1 MTNPLFIKNVTWS
14 LVIRVGSVGLSLLSV
29 SISLGYLGNQAYGIW
44 VTLSSLLVW
53 VNFFDFG
60 LANSLQS
67 QLAQAVATDNLTQ
80 ARVLISTSYAIMLRY
95 IVPVLLLAVAGVAIG
110 LNWSALLQAT
120 VSVEPSLKWTIVLLG
135 GSTILQLTLKPV
147 STLLFAYQKTRLN
160 ELITFVSQLLMVLLI
175 LVLKMVPVSS
185 IDPFIGIILINAL
198 IPVLVWVVVSLY
210 VYTKMHPELR
220 PAAPYIQW
228 QQTRTLLQ
236 TGLSFTVLQL
246 YGIALFFTDN
256 ILIAYLFGAESV
268 TEYSIITKYFS
279 VLTLFFGMVLMP
291 YWSAIAVTY
300 ARNDTRGTISLMRM
314 VAGVFLLLT
323 VGGTIQFVLKDYAIN
338 RWTGLDST
346 PYFYVALWVL
356 ISTLLAMFNN
366 IFTIFLNSTGKL
378 RLQVIMAVFI
388 IVLNPLLSIV
398 AVTVFKY
405 KIEAIPGVN
414 ILCLLL
420 FGSVAIVQA
429 LKVLRNRATGIW
441 NK

>member
-1 MTNPLFIKNVTWS
+1 MV
-14 LVIRVGSVGLSLLSV
+14 LSLLSV

-67 QLAQAVATDNLTQ
+67 QLAQAVATDNSTQ

-95 IVPVLLLAVAGVAIG
+95 IVPVLLLTVAGVAIG
-110 LNWSALLQAT
+110 LNWSTLLQTTA
-120 VSVEPSLKWTIVLLG
+120 SMEPSLKWAIVLLG
-135 GSTILQLTLKPV
+135 TSTILQLTLKPV

-160 ELITFVSQLLMVLLI
+160 ELITFISQLLMVLLI
-175 LVLKMVPVSS
+175 LTLKTVPVSF

-198 IPVLVWVVVSLY
+198 IPVVVWTVVSLY

-220 PAAPYIQW
+220 PAALYIQW

-246 YGIALFFTDN
+246 YGITLFFTDN
-256 ILIAYLFGAESV
+256 ILIAYLFGADSV
-268 TEYSIITKYFS
+268 TEYSIIIKYFS
-279 VLTLFFGMVLMP
+279 VLTLFFNMVLMP
-291 YWSAIAVTY
+291 YWSAVSVTY

-323 VGGTIQFVLKDYAIN
+323 VGGAILFVLKDYVIN
-338 RWTGLDST
+338 RWTGLDIT
-346 PYFYVALWVL
+346 HYFYVALWVL
-356 ISTLLAMFNN
+356 IATLLAMFNN
-366 IFTIFLNSTGKL
+366 IFTIFLNGTGKL
-378 RLQVIMAVFI
+378 RLQVIMAVFN

-398 AVTVFKY
+398 AVTVFQY

-429 LKVLRNRATGIW
+429 RRVLQNRATGIW